1 MRRFRGYPEVFI
13 HGLVRDHET
22 LYLVFAAVY
31 GVRVVFHPFGG
42 VGGKE
47 RVELLC
53 GVIPGRKGIERSLSK
68 LHKQLGRFFDSL
80 KTDELLDNR
89 AEGFGDLIAGLLAG
103 VTHVL

>member
-1 MRRFRGYPEVFI
+1 M
-13 HGLVRDHET
+13 
-22 LYLVFAAVY
+22 Y
-31 GVRVVFHPFGG
+31 GVRVVFHPFGS
-42 VGGKE
+42 VRGKE

-53 GVIPGRKGIERSLSK
+53 GIFACRKGVERGLSK

-103 VTHVL
+103 VAHVF